1 MLTNKTLLI
10 IFSIIY
16 VIGVAFFYFSKS
28 RMDNKENKIYKIM
41 LIANIVGLI
50 LQLCCDYVSYC
61 YDMLPIMVSSI
72 FYKSYL
78 VYFIVF
84 VNLMLFYLL
93 RISFKSLNEKIII
106 VNIILTIIESLTVSV
121 LPYQLHRDVLNSVY
135 YTYGVA
141 IDFTFIFSSIIC
153 AIMFLIL
160 IFNSKKISKKKV
172 LPIYILIFSGII
184 SAIIQNIRPEI
195 IIITSMESFVV
206 FLMYHTIENPDMKM
220 IEELNIAKDQA
231 DRANMAKSEFL
242 SSMSHEIRTPL
253 NAIVGFSEAIN
264 NSNTLEEAK
273 ENAKDV
279 ITASNTLLEI
289 VNGVLDISKIEAGK
303 LEINNSDYNAYELLD
318 NVTKLIKTRMD
329 EKGLEFKIS
338 IAPDLPAIL
347 YGDHTNIKKI
357 ITNLLTNACKY
368 TEKGSVEFKVNCVN
382 NNDTCRLMISVEDTG
397 RGIKKENLDKLFTR
411 FQRLDE
417 DRNTTIEGTGLGLA
431 ITKKLLDLM
440 GGTIVVQSVYGE
452 GSKFTVALDQ
462 TIKSMVVDVEEKQ
475 ETNEINLDNKK
486 ILIVDDN
493 KLNLKVASKFLS
505 KYNPIIDTSESGF
518 ECIDKIK
525 NGNNYDLILMDDMMP
540 KMSGVE
546 TLKELKKLEKFNIPV
561 VALTAN
567 AVSGMREKYINDGFN
582 DYLSKPIDKE
592 ELRRVLSNLI
602 KPAIKEKSI
611 FDTLPKELFEIT
623 EEDERKIKEKEIPK
637 EDQQEET
644 KEETKEE
651 IDNDYLLKNGID
663 LNKALELLGDMEI
676 YNETLEEFYNN
687 INDRIN
693 KLNNYKNDLPNYAI
707 EAHALKSDSKYL
719 GFTKLADLAYNH
731 EMKSKENDSKYIN
744 DNYESLMV
752 ELNRILEIVK
762 KYLNK

>member
-1 MLTNKTLLI
+1 MEGILLPVCSCVFSLLLI
-10 IFSIIY
+10 FIY
-16 VIGVAFFYFSKS
+16 FMKERV
-28 RMDNKENKIYKIM
+28 DLPENKIYSKM
-41 LIANIVGLI
+41 LILSLIDGICVSIVQGLALNGVTQEELI
-50 LQLCCDYVSYC
+50 W
-61 YDMLPIMVSSI
+61 ISI
-72 FYKSYL
+72 INK
-78 VYFIVF
+78 
-84 VNLMLFYLL
+84 
-93 RISFKSLNEKIII
+93 
-106 VNIILTIIESLTVSV
+106 
-121 LPYQLHRDVLNSVY
+121 
-135 YTYGVA
+135 
-141 IDFTFIFSSIIC
+141 IDFI
-153 AIMFLIL
+153 IL
-160 IFNSKKISKKKV
+160 IFFSSCLYNYTVLITIDNRKMKKIISYIIKTINIISIV
-172 LPIYILIFSGII
+172 LLIFSNVEVITNGKNYSISGTATLIAYCVCGIYILASVLETIIFHKKKDTRHIPIYAVIVII
-184 SAIIQNIRPEI
+184 FILLILFQLNPYLIVIS
-195 IIITSMESFVV
+195 ITLTFINY
-206 FLMYHTIENPDMKM
+206 LMYHTIENPDMKM

-279 ITASNTLLEI
+279 ITASSTLLEI

-303 LEINNSDYNAYELLD
+303 LEINNSDYNAYKLLD
-318 NVTKLIKTRMD
+318 SVIKLIKPRMN

-525 NGNNYDLILMDDMMP
+525 SGNNYDLILMDDMMP

-623 EEDERKIKEKEIPK
+623 EEDERKINEKELPK
-637 EDQQEET
+637 EDQQEEIQ
-644 KEETKEE
+644 EE

-663 LNKALELLGDMEI
+663 LNKALELLGDMET
-676 YNETLEEFYNN
+676 YNETLEEFYKN

>member
-1 MLTNKTLLI
+1 MEGILLPVCSCVFSLLLI
-10 IFSIIY
+10 FIY
-16 VIGVAFFYFSKS
+16 FMKERV
-28 RMDNKENKIYKIM
+28 DLPENKIYSKM
-41 LIANIVGLI
+41 LILSLIDGICVSIVQGLALNGVTQEELI
-50 LQLCCDYVSYC
+50 W
-61 YDMLPIMVSSI
+61 ISI
-72 FYKSYL
+72 INK
-78 VYFIVF
+78 
-84 VNLMLFYLL
+84 
-93 RISFKSLNEKIII
+93 
-106 VNIILTIIESLTVSV
+106 
-121 LPYQLHRDVLNSVY
+121 
-135 YTYGVA
+135 
-141 IDFTFIFSSIIC
+141 IDFI
-153 AIMFLIL
+153 IL
-160 IFNSKKISKKKV
+160 IFFSSCLYNYTVLITIDNRKMKKIISYIIKTINIISIV
-172 LPIYILIFSGII
+172 LLIFSNVEVITNGKNYSISGTATLIAYCVCGIYILASVLETIIFHKKKDTRHIPIYAVIVII
-184 SAIIQNIRPEI
+184 FILLILFQLNPYLIVIS
-195 IIITSMESFVV
+195 ITLTFINY
-206 FLMYHTIENPDMKM
+206 LMYHTIENPDMKM
-220 IEELNIAKDQA
+220 IEELNMAKDQA

-279 ITASNTLLEI
+279 ITASSTLLEI

-318 NVTKLIKTRMD
+318 SVIKLIKPRMN

-347 YGDHTNIKKI
+347 YGDHTNVKKI

-368 TEKGSVEFKVNCVN
+368 TEKGFVEFKVNCVN

-546 TLKELKKLEKFNIPV
+546 TLKELKKIEKFNIPV

-567 AVSGMREKYINDGFN
+567 AVSGMKEKYLNEGFN

-602 KPAIKEKSI
+602 KPTIKEKSI

-623 EEDERKIKEKEIPK
+623 EEDERKINEKELPK
-637 EDQQEET
+637 EDQQEEIQ
-644 KEETKEE
+644 EE

-663 LNKALELLGDMEI
+663 LNKALELLGDMET
-676 YNETLEEFYNN
+676 YNETLKEFYKN

-719 GFTKLADLAYNH
+719 GFIKLADLAYNH

>member
-1 MLTNKTLLI
+1 MIEYEIPFVCLIFTLLI
-10 IFSIIY
+10 SC
-16 VIGVAFFYFSKS
+16 VFFFKKKI
-28 RMDNKENKIYKIM
+28 DIEENYYYK
-41 LIANIVGLI
+41 N
-50 LQLCCDYVSYC
+50 
-61 YDMLPIMVSSI
+61 
-72 FYKSYL
+72 
-78 VYFIVF
+78 
-84 VNLMLFYLL
+84 
-93 RISFKSLNEKIII
+93 
-106 VNIILTIIESLTVSV
+106 
-121 LPYQLHRDVLNSVY
+121 
-135 YTYGVA
+135 
-141 IDFTFIFSSIIC
+141 
-153 AIMFLIL
+153 IL
-160 IFNSKKISKKKV
+160 IFTILVNIFNFVSHYLASIFLENGVDSWYSYFFS
-172 LPIYILIFSGII
+172 YINKLGSLF
-184 SAIIQNIRPEI
+184 I
-195 IIITSMESFVV
+195 IIITFNILSYILYISFEKYKNKFNKYKVINNIIFILAGILIFFLEFKVYKTNGVTSGTGSAVIFTFLCV
-206 FLMYHTIENPDMKM
+206 FINLLISFIIALFNIKKYDKRYYSIYIIIPLLFLLGLFVMFHPEFNIYDLILSLLCYLMYFTIENPDMKM

-231 DRANMAKSEFL
+231 DKANMAKSEFL

-318 NVTKLIKTRMD
+318 SVTKLIKTRMD

-475 ETNEINLDNKK
+475 ETNEINLENKK

-546 TLKELKKLEKFNIPV
+546 TLKELKKIEKFNIPV

-567 AVSGMREKYINDGFN
+567 AVSGMKEKYLNEGFN

-602 KPAIKEKSI
+602 KPTIKEKSI

-623 EEDERKIKEKEIPK
+623 EEDERKINEKELPK
-637 EDQQEET
+637 EDQQEEIQ
-644 KEETKEE
+644 EE

-663 LNKALELLGDMEI
+663 LNKALELLGDMET
-676 YNETLEEFYNN
+676 YNETLEEFYKN

>member
-1 MLTNKTLLI
+1 MSGVWLPGAAFTINLFLIIIFFVKKGVNSYETRIYKWLLI
-10 IFSIIY
+10 ISFILSLNC
-16 VIGVAFFYFSKS
+16 VVAYIFSKVIS
-28 RMDNKENKIYKIM
+28 INLVVGYMQKFHLSLLVIITFLLSYYCFKISNIKLKINFKNVSLCFNI
-41 LIANIVGLI
+41 LII
-50 LQLCCDYVSYC
+50 C
-61 YDMLPIMVSSI
+61 
-72 FYKSYL
+72 
-78 VYFIVF
+78 
-84 VNLMLFYLL
+84 
-93 RISFKSLNEKIII
+93 
-106 VNIILTIIESLTVSV
+106 LTIL
-121 LPYQLHRDVLNSVY
+121 LPVEVINYDEILDVGGLSYDISMIGMITN
-135 YTYGVA
+135 
-141 IDFTFIFSSIIC
+141 FIF
-153 AIMFLIL
+153 IL
-160 IFNSKKISKKKV
+160 IFNT
-172 LPIYILIFSGII
+172 IYIRKNKNSIVKSIPFIILIIMFIIGILL
-184 SAIIQNIRPEI
+184 RMYFPEI
-195 IIITSMESFVV
+195 ITETYIVSFV
-206 FLMYHTIENPDMKM
+206 LLIMYNTIENPDMKM

-231 DRANMAKSEFL
+231 DKANMAKSEFL

-264 NSNTLEEAK
+264 NSNSLEEAK

-279 ITASNTLLEI
+279 ITASNALLEI

-303 LEINNSDYNAYELLD
+303 LEINNSDYNAYELFD
-318 NVTKLIKTRMD
+318 SVIKLLKTRME

-338 IAPDLPAIL
+338 IAQDIPAIL
-347 YGDHTNIKKI
+347 YGDHTNVKKI
-357 ITNLLTNACKY
+357 MTNLLTNACKY
-368 TEKGSVEFKVNCVN
+368 TDSGTVEFKVNCVN

-397 RGIKKENLDKLFTR
+397 RGIKKENLEKLFTR
-411 FQRLDE
+411 FQRLEE

-462 TIKSMVVDVEEKQ
+462 TIKSMVIDDIEEK
-475 ETNEINLDNKK
+475 ESEEINLENKK

-505 KYNPIIDTSESGF
+505 KYNPIIETVESGF

-525 NGNNYDLILMDDMMP
+525 EGNKYDLILMDDMMP

-546 TLKELKKLEKFNIPV
+546 TLKELKKLDNFTIPV

-567 AVSGMREKYINDGFN
+567 AVSGMREKYINEGFD

-592 ELRRVLSNLI
+592 ELKRVLSNLI
-602 KPAIKEKSI
+602 KVEKREKPI
-611 FDTLPKELFEIT
+611 FEELPKELFEIT
-623 EEDERKIKEKEIPK
+623 EEDIQFMNKKQLPKEVEEKEEIKEV
-637 EDQQEET
+637 
-644 KEETKEE
+644 
-651 IDNDYLLKNGID
+651 IDNDYLIKNGID

-693 KLNNYKNDLPNYAI
+693 KLNEYKNDMANYAI

-719 GFTKLADLAYNH
+719 GFTKLAEIAYSH
-731 EMKSKENDSKYIN
+731 ELKSKENDIN
-744 DNYESLMV
+744 YVKNNYEELMK

>member
-1 MLTNKTLLI
+1 MISGLFCQ
-10 IFSIIY
+10 IFSLIY
-16 VIGVAFFYFSKS
+16 MLALAF
-28 RMDNKENKIYKIM
+28 
-41 LIANIVGLI
+41 
-50 LQLCCDYVSYC
+50 
-61 YDMLPIMVSSI
+61 
-72 FYKSYL
+72 
-78 VYFIVF
+78 
-84 VNLMLFYLL
+84 
-93 RISFKSLNEKIII
+93 
-106 VNIILTIIESLTVSV
+106 
-121 LPYQLHRDVLNSVY
+121 
-135 YTYGVA
+135 
-141 IDFTFIFSSIIC
+141 
-153 AIMFLIL
+153 
-160 IFNSKKISKKKV
+160 IFNSKKRIESIENKIFKIIMITNIIGLIIEISCFLLGYYNVGNSLICKLMVKLYLIYLVTFVMIFTIYLLHISRKNNLKIEIINV
-172 LPIYILIFSGII
+172 ANSIYYIICILILTLLPITLVNKSGAIYATGLSTNASYILISFYIIVWYIILFKNFKTIKDKKYLPLFSFMII
-184 SAIIQNIRPEI
+184 GTIVMIIQKMHPELLLM
-195 IIITSMESFVV
+195 TSMESFVV

-231 DRANMAKSEFL
+231 DKANMAKSEFL

-318 NVTKLIKTRMD
+318 SVTKLIKTRMD

-525 NGNNYDLILMDDMMP
+525 SGNNYDLILMDDMMP

-623 EEDERKIKEKEIPK
+623 EEDERKINEKELPK
-637 EDQQEET
+637 EDQQEEIQ
-644 KEETKEE
+644 EE

-663 LNKALELLGDMEI
+663 LNKALELLGDMET
-676 YNETLEEFYNN
+676 YNETLEEFYKN

>member
-1 MLTNKTLLI
+1 MFSFAFNIACVLFLCLISIFYFSKKRIDNKENNIYKLLI
-10 IFSIIY
+10 FTSFFGLTIDIIGYIFLKCFHEPYNILNLIISKIYLMYFLLWILNFKNYIVVTMTDNTKYLFFSKNMSYIAFSIFSIID
-16 VIGVAFFYFSKS
+16 IFSKIEIIDDGMKTYS
-28 RMDNKENKIYKIM
+28 SG
-41 LIANIVGLI
+41 IAVGI
-50 LQLCCDYVSYC
+50 L
-61 YDMLPIMVSSI
+61 
-72 FYKSYL
+72 
-78 VYFIVF
+78 
-84 VNLMLFYLL
+84 YLL
-93 RISFKSLNEKIII
+93 VSTYIVYMIVLVILNRKKLSLRKKVPLLIFLLMGII
-106 VNIILTIIESLTVSV
+106 VMVIQ
-121 LPYQLHRDVLNSVY
+121 Y
-135 YTYGVA
+135 
-141 IDFTFIFSSIIC
+141 
-153 AIMFLIL
+153 
-160 IFNSKKISKKKV
+160 FN
-172 LPIYILIFSGII
+172 
-184 SAIIQNIRPEI
+184 PEI
-195 IIITSMESFVV
+195 LLITGTECFITC
-206 FLMYHTIENPDMKM
+206 LMYFTIENPDMKM

-231 DRANMAKSEFL
+231 DKANMAKSEFL

-303 LEINNSDYNAYELLD
+303 LEINNSDYNTYELLD
-318 NVTKLIKTRMD
+318 NVTKLIKTRVD

-592 ELRRVLSNLI
+592 ELKRVLSNLI

-623 EEDERKIKEKEIPK
+623 EEDERKINEKELPK
-637 EDQQEET
+637 EDQQEEIQ
-644 KEETKEE
+644 EE

-663 LNKALELLGDMEI
+663 LNKALELLGDMET

-762 KYLNK
+762 KYLNKK